1 MKKIVLFLI
10 SICLLNSCESKKP
23 DVRSCSGKKPVTSV
37 LNTQEWFPYA
47 DSIHTVSYVGKVTY
61 LDSVSKYFM
70 KVNTPN
76 VISEPKYIFWHNG
89 KQISNGEF
97 AFFEQVSDSLMV
109 IDKSSDSIFFLEIYN
124 IDSNLVGKYSILPVS
139 LSKEKVKDYEYWAF
153 RSSCIIGALNPKVIK
168 YKNYI
173 FRPKCGFNHQND
185 KDLLN
190 KFYVALE

>member
-10 SICLLNSCESKKP
+10 SICLFNSCESKKP
-23 DVRSCSGKKPVTSV
+23 DVISCSGKKPVTSV
-37 LNTQEWFPYA
+37 LNAEEWFPYV

-109 IDKSSDSIFFLEIYN
+109 IG
-124 IDSNLVGKYSILPVS
+124 SNGKRNVLIKELRVGK
-139 LSKEKVKDYEYWAF
+139 SKLQARNKFIFDMNNNNEFKNDCYE
-153 RSSCIIGALNPKVIK
+153 IIDLNHSVQNQVIK
-168 YKNYI
+168 LSIQICNSCSDELLTKNI
-173 FRPKCGFNHQND
+173 WLKKKR
-185 KDLLN
+185 L
-190 KFYVALE
+190 